1 MLKEPFSFF
10 VAARLI
16 LNLAIKI
23 SSFAFKIAALI
34 FFGITFPPA
43 FNYNEI
49 LLIPEFSL
57 MATLFI
63 DNLAFNFFG
72 FWMFALAFN
81 RAFLAFIIAFLVL
94 APSFNFPVFMTLFN
108 LINPACNTFKET
120 FLSPTFALTLCLRL
134 IFIGFLTITF
144 YFLPKNLTSSFAL
157 ATAALNL
164 IEPFAFFA
172 AFDKNFKLFFALDKA
187 AFDFFTVDLESFT
200 FTIFVTLLTFGFL
213 AAAFMLPTAFKNP
226 ALTVYLCPIT
236 FFRAAFLFLISTI
249 GVLTETFGFLDA
261 TFGLFTFPTAFKN
274 PALTVYLCPI
284 TFFRAA
290 FLFLISTIGVLTE
303 TFGFLDE
310 TFGLLTTIFSF
321 GFYTLIFKF
330 NIVETAFLVNL
341 LAFRRL
347 ILIFFANFFIF
358 GDNLDLRTI
367 LANLPTEILAFFT
380 LILIFAADF
389 LLLNLIILDVLLTF
403 LTTFFTLFLYFLA
416 SNFILTSILDLLIK
430 FVTFLTAFAAF
441 YTLNLNLIITF
452 FFSFNLLMLPEDFAF
467 KEIFGLICD
476 LITASLAS

>member
-16 LNLAIKI
+16 LNLAIEI
-23 SSFAFKIAALI
+23 SSFAFMTAALI

-236 FFRAAFLFLISTI
+236 FFRAAFLFS
-249 GVLTETFGFLDA
+249 
-261 TFGLFTFPTAFKN
+261 
-274 PALTVYLCPI
+274 
-284 TFFRAA
+284 
-290 FLFLISTIGVLTE
+290 ISTIGVLTE

>member
-34 FFGITFPPA
+34 FFGIAFPPA

-57 MATLFI
+57 MAFPFI

-236 FFRAAFLFLISTI
+236 FFRAAFLFS
-249 GVLTETFGFLDA
+249 
-261 TFGLFTFPTAFKN
+261 
-274 PALTVYLCPI
+274 
-284 TFFRAA
+284 
-290 FLFLISTIGVLTE
+290 ISTIGVLTE

>member
-34 FFGITFPPA
+34 FFGIAFPPA

-249 GVLTETFGFLDA
+249 GVLTETFGFLD
-261 TFGLFTFPTAFKN
+261 
-274 PALTVYLCPI
+274 
-284 TFFRAA
+284 
-290 FLFLISTIGVLTE
+290 
-303 TFGFLDE
+303 E